1 MRPKTHVSQAE
12 EHVARQAERVRRA
25 QQRHEAGECTC
36 RVFGQCLCRSMVA
49 SNGMPAAAA
58 AVPAAAEAVK
68 DAVIEREERL
78 VSEAIGAPA
87 AGGREVAL
95 MARQGPLPSSD
106 SSQFPSTC
114 SSLPLVCGCSNVVC

>member
-1 MRPKTHVSQAE
+1 MLAQAE

-36 RVFGQCLCRSMVA
+36 RVFGQCLWRSMVA

-58 AVPAAAEAVK
+58 AVPATAGAVK

-87 AGGREVAL
+87 AGGSEVAL
-95 MARQGPLPSSD
+95 MARQGPLFPTMSD

-114 SSLPLVCGCSNVVC
+114 SSLPLVCGCSNVAC